1 MPLWVLLCQGGESQ
15 GCQTSAFPTNSSQT
29 WRFLL
34 WDSVASSRLRR
45 VSRGWHMW
53 TVASGSARGLAQSSP
68 PGWAVAGPRSPP
80 AQGCCW
86 PGDSHPWSGGPCS
99 TGNMCI
105 PHCSL
110 EFFLLQMSRDTR
122 WSCRQAGLT
131 RLVSSSCHLRVWHHR
146 WGSRALPGGPAC
158 PPSTEQDAL
167 AASLPALPAPWEP
180 FASCLT
186 QRSHSSAGPF
196 CDQRG

>member
-1 MPLWVLLCQGGESQ
+1 MPNICLPHQQQPDLEVSAAGSSGFQSFTPSVQG
-15 GCQTSAFPTNSSQT
+15 
-29 WRFLL
+29 
-34 WDSVASSRLRR
+34 VAHVDCGQWLR
-45 VSRGWHMW
+45 SGLGPIQ
-53 TVASGSARGLAQSSP
+53 ASWL
-68 PGWAVAGPRSPP
+68 GPVTGPQSPP

-99 TGNMCI
+99 MGNMCI

-131 RLVSSSCHLRVWHHR
+131 RLVSSSCHLRVWQHR

-180 FASCLT
+180 FASSLT